1 VKYRLVHA
9 CLFSIVVKLI
19 LAVFIAE
26 SGHYSQDFLAN
37 PHSDFF
43 KGQTER
49 GLFYLPKNSEKLSWP
64 NNSKKKFAT
73 KGGALLSL
81 GDPV

>member
-1 VKYRLVHA
+1 MKYRLVHA
-9 CLFSIVVKLI
+9 CLFAIVVKLI

-26 SGHYSQDFLAN
+26 SGHYSQDFVAN

-49 GLFYLPKNSEKLSWP
+49 GLFYWPNHSEKTQQAKQEKEKSYH
-64 NNSKKKFAT
+64 
-73 KGGALLSL
+73 
-81 GDPV
+81 